1 MKDIIYLDNAST
13 TPLSSE
19 VLDSML
25 PYLTS
30 NFGNANSVHQLG
42 RKAVDGLDFARETV
56 AKIIG
61 ANINEVYFTS
71 GGTESD
77 NFAIRGAF
85 YANDKKKKFVT
96 SSIEHPA
103 VLQTTLELEKQGA
116 EIIKIKP
123 NKKGIV
129 NPLDFEKQDLSNAF
143 LVSLMLANNE
153 IGTFQPVK
161 EVASICKKYGA
172 ISFTDAVQA
181 VGVCDINVK
190 ELGVDM
196 MAFSGH
202 KFNGPKGVGVL
213 YIKSGT
219 AISPQITGGHQER
232 LKRGG
237 TSNVAGAVG
246 LATALKI
253 SRRNLND
260 NVNKLKTLKD
270 LLINGLITSG
280 LDVKVNGDETKIL
293 PTIASVTFNGV
304 DANALLCALDL
315 NGVCASLGSACSSGS
330 VEPSY
335 VLKEIGLSDRDAKST
350 LRFSLGVQNTKAE
363 IENAIKII
371 KSCVNSLQS

>member
-103 VLQTTLELEKQGA
+103 VLQTALELEKQGA
-116 EIIKIKP
+116 EVIKIKP

-129 NPLDFEKQDLSNAF
+129 NPVDFEKQDLSNAF

-153 IGTFQPVK
+153 IGTFQPVE

-315 NGVCASLGSACSSGS
+315 NGVCVSLGSACSSGS